1 MTCKN
6 PETHKPH
13 AYLADSDAV
22 ALSHCPGRAALRE
35 MEGRLY
41 TKEELD
47 RHAEVRVRMAL
58 KGILRNLAEVRAQR
72 GAERIQLPGGR
83 DAHLKRMGE
92 IWGLD
97 VAIAA
102 LKRRIG

>member
-1 MTCKN
+1 VTCKN

-41 TKEELD
+41 TREDLD
-47 RHAEVRVRMAL
+47 RHARQEVRVAL
-58 KGILRNLAEVRAQR
+58 KGILRNLAEVREQR
-72 GAERIQLPGGR
+72 GGERIQLPGGR
-83 DAHLKRMGE
+83 DAQLKRMGE

-97 VAIAA
+97 VAIKAVERR
-102 LKRRIG
+102 LK